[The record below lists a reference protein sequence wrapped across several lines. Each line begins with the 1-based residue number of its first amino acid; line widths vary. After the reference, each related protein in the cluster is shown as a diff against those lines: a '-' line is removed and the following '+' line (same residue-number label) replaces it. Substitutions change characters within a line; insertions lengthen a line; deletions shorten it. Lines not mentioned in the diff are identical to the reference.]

1 MVGECSAAAK
11 RAVEYSASAERM
23 LEIAHQRHHALS
35 TRSSALTRAVAAR
48 IHHSNLA
55 AVFDLWIAALR
66 KVRAERHRLERSL
79 AIGLVPL
86 RDEVQWWW
94 DRWTGCVTLGRWEG
108 KVEDVEA
115 GRLAAEE
122 RWNAAEQARRELT
135 KKLDELQEKLDAIV
149 AQQEGNNLLTQ
160 ESEADSL
167 RQEAGDL
174 KERLADAEA
183 EVLDLQDDLEEE
195 KSRVEELQDKLRSAQ
210 QALDDQQ
217 QLLMQEDRECSDEIK
232 LEKIKLEKRERECEL
247 RENQVLERE
256 LAVAAEE
263 PPGAAAADRMYPS
276 RPPSGEEEK
285 GQGNDADDER
295 ARAVTGCRDRE
306 VLEWSEELGREAEG
320 LRQKEQALIVR
331 MEAVM
336 QNEEAIVDQ
345 ETKLLSWEQML
356 VKKEEAIV
364 DQEAKLLSWEQMLVN
379 QDAALR
385 QEDSL
390 RKYSLLKVQEQQAL
404 VTMTASHAEEQLLSM
419 SPPSLLPRRIPT
431 DPRDPCHV
439 GAGENG
445 DAAAD
450 TVRGQ
455 VSEEGVGGKDKKAR
469 RAEILRLIGER
480 DGLRIAKQARILES
494 SLYSAFTY

>member
-1 MVGECSAAAK
+1 
-11 RAVEYSASAERM
+11 
-23 LEIAHQRHHALS
+23 LI
-35 TRSSALTRAVAAR
+35 
-48 IHHSNLA
+48 
-55 AVFDLWIAALR
+55 
-66 KVRAERHRLERSL
+66 
-79 AIGLVPL
+79 
-86 RDEVQWWW
+86 
-94 DRWTGCVTLGRWEG
+94 
-108 KVEDVEA
+108 
-115 GRLAAEE
+115 
-122 RWNAAEQARRELT
+122 
-135 KKLDELQEKLDAIV
+135 KKLDAVV
-149 AQQEGNNLLTQ
+149 AQQEG
-160 ESEADSL
+160 ESVADSL

-195 KSRVEELQDKLRSAQ
+195 KSRVEELQGKLRSVQ

-217 QLLMQEDRECSDEIK
+217 QLLMQEDRECSEEIK

-247 RENQVLERE
+247 RENQVLQRE

-263 PPGAAAADRMYPS
+263 PPGAAAADRMC
-276 RPPSGEEEK
+276 
-285 GQGNDADDER
+285 QGNDADDER

-390 RKYSLLKVQEQQAL
+390 RKYSLL
-404 VTMTASHAEEQLLSM
+404 TMTASHAEEQLLSM

>member
-1 MVGECSAAAK
+1 
-11 RAVEYSASAERM
+11 
-23 LEIAHQRHHALS
+23 
-35 TRSSALTRAVAAR
+35 
-48 IHHSNLA
+48 
-55 AVFDLWIAALR
+55 
-66 KVRAERHRLERSL
+66 
-79 AIGLVPL
+79 
-86 RDEVQWWW
+86 
-94 DRWTGCVTLGRWEG
+94 
-108 KVEDVEA
+108 VEDVEA

-263 PPGAAAADRMYPS
+263 PPGAAAADRMC
-276 RPPSGEEEK
+276 
-285 GQGNDADDER
+285 QGNDADDER

-404 VTMTASHAEEQLLSM
+404 VTMTASHAEEQLLSI

>member
-1 MVGECSAAAK
+1 
-11 RAVEYSASAERM
+11 
-23 LEIAHQRHHALS
+23 
-35 TRSSALTRAVAAR
+35 
-48 IHHSNLA
+48 
-55 AVFDLWIAALR
+55 
-66 KVRAERHRLERSL
+66 
-79 AIGLVPL
+79 
-86 RDEVQWWW
+86 
-94 DRWTGCVTLGRWEG
+94 
-108 KVEDVEA
+108 VEDVEA

-247 RENQVLERE
+247 RENQVLQRE

-263 PPGAAAADRMYPS
+263 PPGAAAADRMC
-276 RPPSGEEEK
+276 
-285 GQGNDADDER
+285 QGNDADDER

>member
-1 MVGECSAAAK
+1 MNDPLLQVKLSES
-11 RAVEYSASAERM
+11 VVSMPAE
-23 LEIAHQRHHALS
+23 L
-35 TRSSALTRAVAAR
+35 
-48 IHHSNLA
+48 
-55 AVFDLWIAALR
+55 
-66 KVRAERHRLERSL
+66 
-79 AIGLVPL
+79 
-86 RDEVQWWW
+86 
-94 DRWTGCVTLGRWEG
+94 
-108 KVEDVEA
+108 
-115 GRLAAEE
+115 
-122 RWNAAEQARRELT
+122 ARRELI
-135 KKLDELQEKLDAIV
+135 KKLDAVV
-149 AQQEGNNLLTQ
+149 AQQEG
-160 ESEADSL
+160 ESVADSL

-195 KSRVEELQDKLRSAQ
+195 KSRVEELQGKLRSVQ

-217 QLLMQEDRECSDEIK
+217 QLLMQEDRECSEEIK

-256 LAVAAEE
+256 LAVAAAQ
-263 PPGAAAADRMYPS
+263 PPGAAAADRMNPS
-276 RPPSGEEEK
+276 TPPSGEEEK
-285 GQGNDADDER
+285 GQDKDADDER
-295 ARAVTGCRDRE
+295 ARAVTGCRDQE
-306 VLEWSEELGREAEG
+306 LLEWSEELGREAEG
-320 LRQKEQALIVR
+320 LRQKEEALIVR
-331 MEAVM
+331 MEALL
-336 QNEEAIVDQ
+336 QKEEAIVGQ
-345 ETKLLSWEQML
+345 EEKLLSWE
-356 VKKEEAIV
+356 K
-364 DQEAKLLSWEQMLVN
+364 MLVN
-379 QDAALR
+379 KDAALR
-385 QEDSL
+385 QEET
-390 RKYSLLKVQEQQAL
+390 SLLKALEQQAL
-404 VTMTASHAEEQLLSM
+404 APITTAHAGKEQLQSI